1 MFWIYQVPIKTIQKV
16 VISVIIIIL
25 AISTAVSY
33 RSVDSVANILKV
45 QSSETIPQAME
56 FIELKIC
63 VIQIQQWLTDI
74 SATRGAKGYDDGYA
88 KAEEFYRSAI
98 KILDKLI
105 ADHEN
110 EPETKVQIIRFKADF
125 ENYYT
130 ISKKMANAYI
140 QGGPSAGNTL
150 MGEVDPYS
158 EKLAKQLDDWTNEH
172 IKEVEAT
179 AVKVTDLS
187 EYVKVSNLMLSL
199 LLLLVLVAGFGVI
212 AKILGGVKQLLV
224 RIGYLSNLDLSQSLT
239 IDGKNEISQ
248 ISSDLEGV
256 RIHLNSFIDQAK
268 MTSSENA
275 AVAHELSVTSAQVK
289 TSVAASV
296 KIVNGVAD
304 NVEVI
309 TDEIFNMIKHAQRN
323 KEEMQDAKDALTRA
337 TNKITE
343 MTHQVQTSAQLENE
357 MAVRIEQISNDT
369 KQVKEVLGIIADI
382 ADQTNLLALNA
393 AIEAA
398 RAGEHGRG
406 FAVVADEVRKLAERT
421 QKSLIDIQSTIN
433 IIVQAIIEAS
443 EEMNR
448 NAHNMHSLSNIAN
461 DAEIEIESVEQTMS
475 KTMVT
480 TDETVTVFTNT
491 ATKVQAI
498 ANEVQTINDFGASN
512 AHSVDEITIAA
523 NHVRMMTEKLNDH
536 LAQFK
541 V

>member
-1 MFWIYQVPIKTIQKV
+1 MSWLYQFPIKTIQKS
-16 VISVIIIIL
+16 VISVIIVIL

-56 FIELKIC
+56 FIELKIS

-74 SATRGAKGYDDGYA
+74 SATRGAKGYDDGYT
-88 KAEEFYRSAI
+88 KAEEYYQSAM

-110 EPETKVQIIRFKADF
+110 EPKTKEEMIRFKADF
-125 ENYYT
+125 KNYYQV
-130 ISKKMANAYI
+130 SKKMANAYI
-140 QGGPSAGNTL
+140 QGGPTAGNAL

-158 EKLAKQLDDWTNEH
+158 EKLAKQLDSWTNKH
-172 IKEVEAT
+172 INEVKST

-187 EYVKVSNLMLSL
+187 QYVKLSNLMLSL
-199 LLLLVLVAGFGVI
+199 LLLLVVVVGFGVI
-212 AKILGGVKQLLV
+212 AKILNGVKQLLS
-224 RIGYLSNLDLSQSLT
+224 RIEYLSNLDLSQSLI
-239 IDGKNEISQ
+239 IDGRNEISQ

-256 RIHLNSFIDQAK
+256 RVHLNAFIDQAK

-275 AVAHELSVTSAQVK
+275 AVAHELSVTSTQVK
-289 TSVAASV
+289 TSVTASV
-296 KIVNGVAD
+296 QIVSGVAK

-309 TDEIFNMIKHAQRN
+309 TDEITNMIKHAQRN
-323 KEEMQDAKDALTRA
+323 KEEMEDAKAALTRA

-369 KQVKEVLGIIADI
+369 KQVKEVLGIISDI

-421 QKSLIDIQSTIN
+421 QKSLVDIQSTIN

-443 EEMNR
+443 EEMNA
-448 NAHNMHSLSNIAN
+448 NAHNMHALAKIAN
-461 DAEIEIESVEQTMS
+461 EAEIEIDSVETTMS

-480 TDETVTVFTNT
+480 TDETVSVFTNT

-498 ANEVQTINDFGASN
+498 ANEVQTMNDYGASN

>member
-1 MFWIYQVPIKTIQKV
+1 MSWLYQFPIKSIQKA

-25 AISTAVSY
+25 AISTAISY

-45 QSSETIPQAME
+45 QSAETIPQAME
-56 FIELKIC
+56 FIELKIS

-74 SATRGAKGYDDGYA
+74 SATRGAKGYDDGYI
-88 KAEEFYRSAI
+88 KAEEFYQSAI

-105 ADHEN
+105 ANHEN
-110 EPETKVQIIRFKADF
+110 EPEIKAQIISFKADF
-125 ENYYT
+125 KNYYT
-130 ISKKMANAYI
+130 VSKKMANAYI
-140 QGGPSAGNTL
+140 QGGPTAGNAL

-158 EKLAKQLDDWTNEH
+158 EKLAKQLDGWTNEH
-172 IKEVEAT
+172 IKEVETT

-187 EYVKVSNLMLSL
+187 QYVKVFNLMLSL

-212 AKILGGVKQLLV
+212 AKILEGVKQLLV

-256 RIHLNSFIDQAK
+256 RVHLNSFIDQAK

-296 KIVNGVAD
+296 QIVNGVAG

-309 TDEIFNMIKHAQRN
+309 TDEIANMIKHAQRN
-323 KEEMQDAKDALTRA
+323 KEEMKDALTRA

-369 KQVKEVLGIIADI
+369 KQVKEVLGIIFDI

-421 QKSLIDIQSTIN
+421 QKSLVDIQSTIN

-448 NAHNMHSLSNIAN
+448 NAHNMHALSNIAN
-461 DAEIEIESVEQTMS
+461 EAEIEIDSVEKTMS

-480 TDETVTVFTNT
+480 TDETVIVFTST

-498 ANEVQTINDFGASN
+498 ANEVQTINEYGASN
-512 AHSVDEITIAA
+512 AHSVDEITTAA

>member
-1 MFWIYQVPIKTIQKV
+1 MYWLYQFPIRTIQKA
-16 VISVIIIIL
+16 VISVIIVIL
-25 AISTAVSY
+25 VISTAVSY
-33 RSVDSVANILKV
+33 RSVDSVANILKI
-45 QSSETIPQAME
+45 QSSQTIPQAME
-56 FIELKIC
+56 FIELKIS

-88 KAEEFYRSAI
+88 KAEEFYQSAI

-110 EPETKVQIIRFKADF
+110 ESVTKAQIVSFKADF
-125 ENYYT
+125 ENYYKV
-130 ISKKMANAYI
+130 SKKMANAYI
-140 QGGPSAGNTL
+140 QGGPTAGNAL

-158 EKLAKQLDDWTNEH
+158 EKLAKQLDAWTNKH
-172 IKEVEAT
+172 IKEVETT
-179 AVKVTDLS
+179 AVGAADLS
-187 EYVKVSNLMLSL
+187 QYVKISNLMLSL

-212 AKILGGVKQLLV
+212 AKILEGVKQLLV
-224 RIGYLSNLDLSQSLT
+224 RIGYLSNLDLTQSLT

-256 RIHLNSFIDQAK
+256 RVHLNAFIDQAK
-268 MTSSENA
+268 MSSSENA

-289 TSVAASV
+289 ISVAASV
-296 KIVNGVAD
+296 EIVSGVAD
-304 NVEVI
+304 NVEAI
-309 TDEIFNMIKHAQRN
+309 TDEIANMIKHAQRN
-323 KEEMQDAKDALTRA
+323 KEEMKDAKDALTRA

-369 KQVKEVLGIIADI
+369 KQVKEVLEIISDI

-421 QKSLIDIQSTIN
+421 QKSLVDIQSTIN
-433 IIVQAIIEAS
+433 VIVQAIIEAS
-443 EEMNR
+443 DEMNR
-448 NAHNMHSLSNIAN
+448 NAHNMRTLSNIAN
-461 DAEIEIESVEQTMS
+461 EAEVEIDSVEKTMS
-475 KTMVT
+475 KTMLT

-498 ANEVQTINDFGASN
+498 ANEVQNINDYGASN
-512 AHSVDEITIAA
+512 AHSVDEITTAA